1 MTGVLPEADTISFAR
16 GIPSPDMFP
25 VALLAESARRAV
37 ERDGRVALNYG
48 PPGGYGPLREW
59 LGDRHGVAPGRVLVL
74 PGSLIGLNLVVEHLF
89 RPGGRAIVEAPT
101 YDRMLHSLSAIG
113 ADVVTVDRGGD
124 GLDLDRLH
132 GLATGEPRPKLLY
145 LLPTFHNPTGTCLT
159 IDERHDLVD
168 LALEHELLV
177 FEDDA
182 YGLLRV
188 DGDALPNV
196 ADLLRARGGDD
207 LAVFSSS
214 FSKSV
219 APGLRVG
226 YLVVPES
233 LGGPIEALAT
243 RTYVSPPLLPQA
255 QLHDFLAAGNLDPHL
270 EFLRTLL
277 RPRRDTLL
285 DVLAARMPPE
295 ATWTRPDGGYFLW
308 LELPATIDAVELERR
323 ARDVGVRFVPGG
335 GFFHG
340 DRGRNT
346 ARLAFSY
353 PSVDQVRVGAERLTA
368 LVREELDR

>member
-1 MTGVLPEADTISFAR
+1 MTGLLPEANVISFAR

-37 ERDGRVALNYG
+37 CDHGRVALNYG
-48 PPGGYGPLREW
+48 PPGGYEPLREW
-59 LGDRHGVAPGRVLVL
+59 LGKRHGVAPGRVLVL
-74 PGSLIGLNLVVEHLF
+74 PGSLIGLNLVVEHLL

-101 YDRMLHSLSAIG
+101 YDRMLHTLTAVG

-124 GLDLDRLH
+124 GLDLDRLRD
-132 GLATGEPRPKLLY
+132 LASGSPRPKLLY
-145 LLPTFHNPTGTCLT
+145 VLPTFHNPTGTSLT
-159 IDERHDLVD
+159 LDQRHGLVD
-168 LALEHELLV
+168 VALEHELLL

-182 YGLLRV
+182 YGLLRIE
-188 DGDALPNV
+188 GDALPNV
-196 ADLLRARGGDD
+196 AELLRARGGDD

-226 YLVVPES
+226 YLVVPER
-233 LGGPIEALAT
+233 LVEPLEALAT

-255 QLHDFLAAGNLDPHL
+255 QLHDFLAAGHLEPHL
-270 EFLRTLL
+270 DVLRTFL

-285 DVLAARMPPE
+285 DVLAQRMPPG
-295 ATWTRPDGGYFLW
+295 AAWTRPDGGYFLW
-308 LELPATIDAVELERR
+308 LELPTAIDAADLNRR
-323 ARDVGVRFVPGG
+323 ARDAGVQFVPGE
-335 GFFHG
+335 GFFRD

-353 PSVDQVRVGAERLTA
+353 PSVDEILTGAERLTA